1 MDEVGLLL
9 LKEIEDDEDELWLL
23 MQRRKLQLRHRAYV
37 TATSLLIPSGSS
49 WSQLYEYGDDSSLIN
64 LTSFDF
70 NSFNKLL
77 SVFKRH

>member
-37 TATSLLIPSGSS
+37 TTTSLLRPSG
-49 WSQLYEYGDDSSLIN
+49 LP
-64 LTSFDF
+64 
-70 NSFNKLL
+70 
-77 SVFKRH
+77 